1 MGFNLKKRKSVSEIN
16 VTPLVDVMLVLL
28 VIFMVATPMIQ
39 NQSDVNLPIAK
50 ISKETSKKQS
60 IRFSILKDKILINDK
75 PVNSDSEI
83 ISFLSKQKKE
93 EAIFIYADKTLEYQ
107 KVIRIL
113 DLLNK
118 NGFLKIAL
126 ITKKD

>member
-75 PVNSDSEI
+75 PVNSDAEI

>member
-1 MGFNLKKRKSVSEIN
+1 VGFNLKKRKSVSEIN

-93 EAIFIYADKTLEYQ
+93 DPIFIYADKTLEYQ

>member
-1 MGFNLKKRKSVSEIN
+1 VLKRRKKESEIN

-50 ISKETSKKQS
+50 ISKETSKNQT
-60 IRFSILKDKILINDK
+60 IRLSILKDKILINDK
-75 PVNSDSEI
+75 QIDSDSEI
-83 ISFLSKQKKE
+83 ISFLNKQKKE
-93 EAIFIYADKTLEYQ
+93 EAVFIYADKNLEYQ